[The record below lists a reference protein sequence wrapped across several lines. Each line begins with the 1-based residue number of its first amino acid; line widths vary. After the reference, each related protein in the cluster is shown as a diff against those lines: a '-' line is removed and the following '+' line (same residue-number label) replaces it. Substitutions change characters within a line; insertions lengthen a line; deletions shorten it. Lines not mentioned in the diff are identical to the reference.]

1 MLRDA
6 ALFLHQVEEGRG
18 ADILLFDAGA
28 AAFLQAAGDVLIE
41 AAAGDVGDALDIH
54 LFQHFQHRLDVD
66 LGGGQQ
72 GLAQGLA
79 GELGRGGLEDIGVAV
94 DVKDLAHQR
103 EAVGVDARGG
113 QRQND
118 ITGLHGVVVQDLFFV
133 HNAHGETGQI
143 VLLLRHHARVL
154 GGLAAHQRA
163 IGLHAALGHAL
174 DDLCD
179 LFRDVAAA
187 GDVIQEDQ
195 RLCTSADDIVDAHG
209 HAVNADGVVLVH
221 EDGQLDLGAAAVGAG
236 NQHRLFHAGGQTK
249 AAAEAAY
256 VVQAAL
262 VAGSGYMLFHQLHR
276 PVAGGDVHAG
286 GGVAGGEGILVIHNA
301 APFLLITENILLLMI
316 DYFRKK
322 NFYTSLIQK
331 LEELDKKY
339 LILEMMSRPSFYE
352 GKILYDTIYETDKS
366 MIENVNEYLSN
377 IEDFKDYIEMWIHEV
392 KIPISSLVLMSHN
405 HKELNNTYINEVKK
419 LNDYVDQVLYYVR
432 SNYAENDYIIKENN
446 LDKIIKDVIL
456 KNKDE
461 LLLNNINIETN
472 IKENKV
478 LTDSKWLGFILNQII
493 NNSIKYKKDND
504 SIIKIESLKENDKT
518 ILSIYDNGIG
528 INKKDI
534 KNVFKKSFTGENGRN
549 LSKSTG
555 MGLYIAKRL
564 CDKLGH
570 KILIESE
577 KNEYTIVKIIF
588 GNNDY
593 YKIDN

>member
-1 MLRDA
+1 M
-6 ALFLHQVEEGRG
+6 
-18 ADILLFDAGA
+18 
-28 AAFLQAAGDVLIE
+28 
-41 AAAGDVGDALDIH
+41 
-54 LFQHFQHRLDVD
+54 
-66 LGGGQQ
+66 
-72 GLAQGLA
+72 
-79 GELGRGGLEDIGVAV
+79 
-94 DVKDLAHQR
+94 
-103 EAVGVDARGG
+103 
-113 QRQND
+113 
-118 ITGLHGVVVQDLFFV
+118 VV
-133 HNAHGETGQI
+133 T
-143 VLLLRHHARVL
+143 
-154 GGLAAHQRA
+154 
-163 IGLHAALGHAL
+163 
-174 DDLCD
+174 
-179 LFRDVAAA
+179 
-187 GDVIQEDQ
+187 
-195 RLCTSADDIVDAHG
+195 
-209 HAVNADGVVLVH
+209 
-221 EDGQLDLGAAAVGAG
+221 
-236 NQHRLFHAGGQTK
+236 
-249 AAAEAAY
+249 
-256 VVQAAL
+256 
-262 VAGSGYMLFHQLHR
+262 
-276 PVAGGDVHAG
+276 
-286 GGVAGGEGILVIHNA
+286 
-301 APFLLITENILLLMI
+301 FLLITENILLLMI

-322 NFYTSLIQK
+322 TFYTSLSQK

-478 LTDSKWLGFILNQII
+478 LTDSKWLEFILNQII

-504 SIIKIESLKENDKT
+504 SIIKIESFKENDKT

>member
-1 MLRDA
+1 MKLSEYLKDKIYFIIIR
-6 ALFLHQVEEGRG
+6 LMVIFILN
-18 ADILLFDAGA
+18 LLFI
-28 AAFLQAAGDVLIE
+28 AFKSESSLIISVSFIIIIE
-41 AAAGDVGDALDIH
+41 
-54 LFQHFQHRLDVD
+54 
-66 LGGGQQ
+66 
-72 GLAQGLA
+72 
-79 GELGRGGLEDIGVAV
+79 
-94 DVKDLAHQR
+94 
-103 EAVGVDARGG
+103 
-113 QRQND
+113 
-118 ITGLHGVVVQDLFFV
+118 
-133 HNAHGETGQI
+133 
-143 VLLLRHHARVL
+143 
-154 GGLAAHQRA
+154 
-163 IGLHAALGHAL
+163 
-174 DDLCD
+174 
-179 LFRDVAAA
+179 
-187 GDVIQEDQ
+187 
-195 RLCTSADDIVDAHG
+195 S
-209 HAVNADGVVLVH
+209 
-221 EDGQLDLGAAAVGAG
+221 
-236 NQHRLFHAGGQTK
+236 
-249 AAAEAAY
+249 
-256 VVQAAL
+256 
-262 VAGSGYMLFHQLHR
+262 
-276 PVAGGDVHAG
+276 
-286 GGVAGGEGILVIHNA
+286 ILV
-301 APFLLITENILLLMI
+301 LMI

-461 LLLNNINIETN
+461 LLLNDINIETN

-478 LTDSKWLGFILNQII
+478 LTDSKWLEFILNQII

-564 CDKLGH
+564 CYKLGH

>member
-1 MLRDA
+1 MKLSEYLKDKVYFTIVN
-6 ALFLHQVEEGRG
+6 LICISII
-18 ADILLFDAGA
+18 ILLLL
-28 AAFLQAAGDVLIE
+28 AFKVRFSLIM
-41 AAAGDVGDALDIH
+41 
-54 LFQHFQHRLDVD
+54 
-66 LGGGQQ
+66 
-72 GLAQGLA
+72 
-79 GELGRGGLEDIGVAV
+79 
-94 DVKDLAHQR
+94 
-103 EAVGVDARGG
+103 
-113 QRQND
+113 
-118 ITGLHGVVVQDLFFV
+118 VV
-133 HNAHGETGQI
+133 T
-143 VLLLRHHARVL
+143 
-154 GGLAAHQRA
+154 
-163 IGLHAALGHAL
+163 
-174 DDLCD
+174 
-179 LFRDVAAA
+179 
-187 GDVIQEDQ
+187 
-195 RLCTSADDIVDAHG
+195 
-209 HAVNADGVVLVH
+209 
-221 EDGQLDLGAAAVGAG
+221 
-236 NQHRLFHAGGQTK
+236 
-249 AAAEAAY
+249 
-256 VVQAAL
+256 
-262 VAGSGYMLFHQLHR
+262 
-276 PVAGGDVHAG
+276 
-286 GGVAGGEGILVIHNA
+286 
-301 APFLLITENILLLMI
+301 FLLITENILLLMI

-366 MIENVNEYLSN
+366 MIEIVNEYLSN

-478 LTDSKWLGFILNQII
+478 LTDSKWLEFILNQII

-504 SIIKIESLKENDKT
+504 SIIKIESLKENAKT

>member
-1 MLRDA
+1 MKLSEYLKDKVYFIIVN
-6 ALFLHQVEEGRG
+6 LIFISII
-18 ADILLFDAGA
+18 ILLLL
-28 AAFLQAAGDVLIE
+28 AFKVRFSLIM
-41 AAAGDVGDALDIH
+41 
-54 LFQHFQHRLDVD
+54 
-66 LGGGQQ
+66 
-72 GLAQGLA
+72 
-79 GELGRGGLEDIGVAV
+79 
-94 DVKDLAHQR
+94 
-103 EAVGVDARGG
+103 
-113 QRQND
+113 
-118 ITGLHGVVVQDLFFV
+118 VV
-133 HNAHGETGQI
+133 T
-143 VLLLRHHARVL
+143 
-154 GGLAAHQRA
+154 
-163 IGLHAALGHAL
+163 
-174 DDLCD
+174 
-179 LFRDVAAA
+179 
-187 GDVIQEDQ
+187 
-195 RLCTSADDIVDAHG
+195 
-209 HAVNADGVVLVH
+209 
-221 EDGQLDLGAAAVGAG
+221 
-236 NQHRLFHAGGQTK
+236 
-249 AAAEAAY
+249 
-256 VVQAAL
+256 
-262 VAGSGYMLFHQLHR
+262 
-276 PVAGGDVHAG
+276 
-286 GGVAGGEGILVIHNA
+286 
-301 APFLLITENILLLMI
+301 FLLITENILLLMI

-472 IKENKV
+472 IKENQA
-478 LTDSKWLGFILNQII
+478 LTDSKWLEFILNQII

-504 SIIKIESLKENDKT
+504 SIIKIESFKENDKT

>member
-1 MLRDA
+1 MKLSEYLKDKVYFIIVN
-6 ALFLHQVEEGRG
+6 LIFISII
-18 ADILLFDAGA
+18 ILLLL
-28 AAFLQAAGDVLIE
+28 AFKVRFSLIM
-41 AAAGDVGDALDIH
+41 
-54 LFQHFQHRLDVD
+54 
-66 LGGGQQ
+66 
-72 GLAQGLA
+72 
-79 GELGRGGLEDIGVAV
+79 
-94 DVKDLAHQR
+94 
-103 EAVGVDARGG
+103 
-113 QRQND
+113 
-118 ITGLHGVVVQDLFFV
+118 VV
-133 HNAHGETGQI
+133 T
-143 VLLLRHHARVL
+143 
-154 GGLAAHQRA
+154 
-163 IGLHAALGHAL
+163 
-174 DDLCD
+174 
-179 LFRDVAAA
+179 
-187 GDVIQEDQ
+187 
-195 RLCTSADDIVDAHG
+195 
-209 HAVNADGVVLVH
+209 
-221 EDGQLDLGAAAVGAG
+221 
-236 NQHRLFHAGGQTK
+236 
-249 AAAEAAY
+249 
-256 VVQAAL
+256 
-262 VAGSGYMLFHQLHR
+262 
-276 PVAGGDVHAG
+276 
-286 GGVAGGEGILVIHNA
+286 
-301 APFLLITENILLLMI
+301 FLLITENILLLMI

-339 LILEMMSRPSFYE
+339 LILEMMGRPSFYE

-405 HKELNNTYINEVKK
+405 HKELNNIYINEVKK

-478 LTDSKWLGFILNQII
+478 LTDSKWLEFILNQII

-504 SIIKIESLKENDKT
+504 SIIKIESFKENDKT

>member
-1 MLRDA
+1 MKLSEYLKDKIYFIIIR
-6 ALFLHQVEEGRG
+6 LMVIFILN
-18 ADILLFDAGA
+18 LLFI
-28 AAFLQAAGDVLIE
+28 AFKSESSLIISVSFIIIIE
-41 AAAGDVGDALDIH
+41 
-54 LFQHFQHRLDVD
+54 
-66 LGGGQQ
+66 
-72 GLAQGLA
+72 
-79 GELGRGGLEDIGVAV
+79 
-94 DVKDLAHQR
+94 
-103 EAVGVDARGG
+103 
-113 QRQND
+113 
-118 ITGLHGVVVQDLFFV
+118 
-133 HNAHGETGQI
+133 
-143 VLLLRHHARVL
+143 
-154 GGLAAHQRA
+154 
-163 IGLHAALGHAL
+163 
-174 DDLCD
+174 
-179 LFRDVAAA
+179 
-187 GDVIQEDQ
+187 
-195 RLCTSADDIVDAHG
+195 S
-209 HAVNADGVVLVH
+209 
-221 EDGQLDLGAAAVGAG
+221 
-236 NQHRLFHAGGQTK
+236 
-249 AAAEAAY
+249 
-256 VVQAAL
+256 
-262 VAGSGYMLFHQLHR
+262 
-276 PVAGGDVHAG
+276 
-286 GGVAGGEGILVIHNA
+286 ILV
-301 APFLLITENILLLMI
+301 LMI

-322 NFYTSLIQK
+322 NFYTSLTQK
-331 LEELDKKY
+331 LETLDKKY
-339 LILEMMSRPSFYE
+339 LVLEMMSRSSFYE

-478 LTDSKWLGFILNQII
+478 LTDSKWLEFILNQII

-504 SIIKIESLKENDKT
+504 SIIKIESFKENDKT

>member
-1 MLRDA
+1 MKLSEY
-6 ALFLHQVEEGRG
+6 LKGKVYFIIVNLICISII
-18 ADILLFDAGA
+18 ILLLL
-28 AAFLQAAGDVLIE
+28 AFKVRFSLIM
-41 AAAGDVGDALDIH
+41 
-54 LFQHFQHRLDVD
+54 
-66 LGGGQQ
+66 
-72 GLAQGLA
+72 
-79 GELGRGGLEDIGVAV
+79 
-94 DVKDLAHQR
+94 
-103 EAVGVDARGG
+103 
-113 QRQND
+113 
-118 ITGLHGVVVQDLFFV
+118 VV
-133 HNAHGETGQI
+133 T
-143 VLLLRHHARVL
+143 
-154 GGLAAHQRA
+154 
-163 IGLHAALGHAL
+163 
-174 DDLCD
+174 
-179 LFRDVAAA
+179 
-187 GDVIQEDQ
+187 
-195 RLCTSADDIVDAHG
+195 
-209 HAVNADGVVLVH
+209 
-221 EDGQLDLGAAAVGAG
+221 
-236 NQHRLFHAGGQTK
+236 
-249 AAAEAAY
+249 
-256 VVQAAL
+256 
-262 VAGSGYMLFHQLHR
+262 
-276 PVAGGDVHAG
+276 
-286 GGVAGGEGILVIHNA
+286 
-301 APFLLITENILLLMI
+301 FLLITENILLLMI

-322 NFYTSLIQK
+322 TFYTSLSQK

-478 LTDSKWLGFILNQII
+478 LTDSKWLEFILNQII

-504 SIIKIESLKENDKT
+504 SIIKIESFKENDKT

-570 KILIESE
+570 KILIELE

>member
-1 MLRDA
+1 MR
-6 ALFLHQVEEGRG
+6 
-18 ADILLFDAGA
+18 
-28 AAFLQAAGDVLIE
+28 
-41 AAAGDVGDALDIH
+41 
-54 LFQHFQHRLDVD
+54 
-66 LGGGQQ
+66 
-72 GLAQGLA
+72 
-79 GELGRGGLEDIGVAV
+79 
-94 DVKDLAHQR
+94 
-103 EAVGVDARGG
+103 
-113 QRQND
+113 
-118 ITGLHGVVVQDLFFV
+118 TFFV
-133 HNAHGETGQI
+133 FDIRDEYLALYYNYEI
-143 VLLLRHHARVL
+143 SLYNLLKQVYTIKKDNIIY
-154 GGLAAHQRA
+154 GKY
-163 IGLHAALGHAL
+163 
-174 DDLCD
+174 
-179 LFRDVAAA
+179 LFY
-187 GDVIQEDQ
+187 
-195 RLCTSADDIVDAHG
+195 
-209 HAVNADGVVLVH
+209 
-221 EDGQLDLGAAAVGAG
+221 QLIKPLP
-236 NQHRLFHAGGQTK
+236 K
-249 AAAEAAY
+249 
-256 VVQAAL
+256 
-262 VAGSGYMLFHQLHR
+262 
-276 PVAGGDVHAG
+276 
-286 GGVAGGEGILVIHNA
+286 
-301 APFLLITENILLLMI
+301 
-316 DYFRKK
+316 
-322 NFYTSLIQK
+322 
-331 LEELDKKY
+331 EELDKKY

-478 LTDSKWLGFILNQII
+478 LTDSKWLEFILNQII

>member
-1 MLRDA
+1 MKLSEYLKDKVY
-6 ALFLHQVEEGRG
+6 FIIVKICISII
-18 ADILLFDAGA
+18 ILLLL
-28 AAFLQAAGDVLIE
+28 AFKVRFSLIM
-41 AAAGDVGDALDIH
+41 VVTF
-54 LFQHFQHRLDVD
+54 LF
-66 LGGGQQ
+66 
-72 GLAQGLA
+72 
-79 GELGRGGLEDIGVAV
+79 
-94 DVKDLAHQR
+94 
-103 EAVGVDARGG
+103 
-113 QRQND
+113 
-118 ITGLHGVVVQDLFFV
+118 
-133 HNAHGETGQI
+133 
-143 VLLLRHHARVL
+143 
-154 GGLAAHQRA
+154 
-163 IGLHAALGHAL
+163 
-174 DDLCD
+174 
-179 LFRDVAAA
+179 
-187 GDVIQEDQ
+187 
-195 RLCTSADDIVDAHG
+195 
-209 HAVNADGVVLVH
+209 
-221 EDGQLDLGAAAVGAG
+221 
-236 NQHRLFHAGGQTK
+236 
-249 AAAEAAY
+249 
-256 VVQAAL
+256 
-262 VAGSGYMLFHQLHR
+262 
-276 PVAGGDVHAG
+276 
-286 GGVAGGEGILVIHNA
+286 
-301 APFLLITENILLLMI
+301 ITENILLLMI

-472 IKENKV
+472 IKGNKV
-478 LTDSKWLGFILNQII
+478 LTDSKWLEFILNQII

-504 SIIKIESLKENDKT
+504 SIIKIESFKENDKT

>member
-1 MLRDA
+1 MKLSEYLKDKVYFIIVN
-6 ALFLHQVEEGRG
+6 LICISII
-18 ADILLFDAGA
+18 ILLLL
-28 AAFLQAAGDVLIE
+28 AFKVRFSLIM
-41 AAAGDVGDALDIH
+41 VVTF
-54 LFQHFQHRLDVD
+54 LF
-66 LGGGQQ
+66 
-72 GLAQGLA
+72 
-79 GELGRGGLEDIGVAV
+79 
-94 DVKDLAHQR
+94 
-103 EAVGVDARGG
+103 
-113 QRQND
+113 
-118 ITGLHGVVVQDLFFV
+118 
-133 HNAHGETGQI
+133 
-143 VLLLRHHARVL
+143 
-154 GGLAAHQRA
+154 
-163 IGLHAALGHAL
+163 
-174 DDLCD
+174 
-179 LFRDVAAA
+179 
-187 GDVIQEDQ
+187 
-195 RLCTSADDIVDAHG
+195 
-209 HAVNADGVVLVH
+209 
-221 EDGQLDLGAAAVGAG
+221 
-236 NQHRLFHAGGQTK
+236 
-249 AAAEAAY
+249 
-256 VVQAAL
+256 
-262 VAGSGYMLFHQLHR
+262 
-276 PVAGGDVHAG
+276 
-286 GGVAGGEGILVIHNA
+286 
-301 APFLLITENILLLMI
+301 ITENILLLMI

-392 KIPISSLVLMSHN
+392 KIPISSLILMSHN

-478 LTDSKWLGFILNQII
+478 FTDSKWLEFILNQII

-504 SIIKIESLKENDKT
+504 SIIRIESLKENDKT

>member
-1 MLRDA
+1 MKLSEYLKDKVYFIIVN
-6 ALFLHQVEEGRG
+6 LICISII
-18 ADILLFDAGA
+18 ILLLL
-28 AAFLQAAGDVLIE
+28 AFKVRFSLIM
-41 AAAGDVGDALDIH
+41 VVTF
-54 LFQHFQHRLDVD
+54 LF
-66 LGGGQQ
+66 
-72 GLAQGLA
+72 
-79 GELGRGGLEDIGVAV
+79 
-94 DVKDLAHQR
+94 
-103 EAVGVDARGG
+103 
-113 QRQND
+113 
-118 ITGLHGVVVQDLFFV
+118 
-133 HNAHGETGQI
+133 
-143 VLLLRHHARVL
+143 
-154 GGLAAHQRA
+154 
-163 IGLHAALGHAL
+163 
-174 DDLCD
+174 
-179 LFRDVAAA
+179 
-187 GDVIQEDQ
+187 
-195 RLCTSADDIVDAHG
+195 
-209 HAVNADGVVLVH
+209 
-221 EDGQLDLGAAAVGAG
+221 
-236 NQHRLFHAGGQTK
+236 
-249 AAAEAAY
+249 
-256 VVQAAL
+256 
-262 VAGSGYMLFHQLHR
+262 
-276 PVAGGDVHAG
+276 
-286 GGVAGGEGILVIHNA
+286 
-301 APFLLITENILLLMI
+301 ITENILLLMI

-322 NFYTSLIQK
+322 TFYTSLSQK

-392 KIPISSLVLMSHN
+392 K
-405 HKELNNTYINEVKK
+405 K

-472 IKENKV
+472 IKGNKV
-478 LTDSKWLGFILNQII
+478 LTDSKWLEFILNQII

-504 SIIKIESLKENDKT
+504 SIIKIESFKENDKT

>member
-1 MLRDA
+1 MKLSGYLKDKVYFIIVN
-6 ALFLHQVEEGRG
+6 LICISII
-18 ADILLFDAGA
+18 ILLLL
-28 AAFLQAAGDVLIE
+28 AFKVRFSLIM
-41 AAAGDVGDALDIH
+41 
-54 LFQHFQHRLDVD
+54 
-66 LGGGQQ
+66 
-72 GLAQGLA
+72 
-79 GELGRGGLEDIGVAV
+79 AV
-94 DVKDLAHQR
+94 
-103 EAVGVDARGG
+103 
-113 QRQND
+113 
-118 ITGLHGVVVQDLFFV
+118 T
-133 HNAHGETGQI
+133 
-143 VLLLRHHARVL
+143 
-154 GGLAAHQRA
+154 
-163 IGLHAALGHAL
+163 
-174 DDLCD
+174 
-179 LFRDVAAA
+179 
-187 GDVIQEDQ
+187 
-195 RLCTSADDIVDAHG
+195 
-209 HAVNADGVVLVH
+209 
-221 EDGQLDLGAAAVGAG
+221 
-236 NQHRLFHAGGQTK
+236 
-249 AAAEAAY
+249 
-256 VVQAAL
+256 
-262 VAGSGYMLFHQLHR
+262 
-276 PVAGGDVHAG
+276 
-286 GGVAGGEGILVIHNA
+286 
-301 APFLLITENILLLMI
+301 FLLITEKILLLMI

-331 LEELDKKY
+331 LEALDKKY

-478 LTDSKWLGFILNQII
+478 LTDSKWLEFILNQII
-493 NNSIKYKKDND
+493 NNSIKYKKDNG
-504 SIIKIESLKENDKT
+504 SIIKIESFKENDKT

>member
-1 MLRDA
+1 MKLSEYLKDKVYFIIVN
-6 ALFLHQVEEGRG
+6 LIFISII
-18 ADILLFDAGA
+18 ILLLL
-28 AAFLQAAGDVLIE
+28 AFKVRFSLIM
-41 AAAGDVGDALDIH
+41 
-54 LFQHFQHRLDVD
+54 
-66 LGGGQQ
+66 
-72 GLAQGLA
+72 
-79 GELGRGGLEDIGVAV
+79 
-94 DVKDLAHQR
+94 
-103 EAVGVDARGG
+103 
-113 QRQND
+113 
-118 ITGLHGVVVQDLFFV
+118 VV
-133 HNAHGETGQI
+133 T
-143 VLLLRHHARVL
+143 
-154 GGLAAHQRA
+154 
-163 IGLHAALGHAL
+163 
-174 DDLCD
+174 
-179 LFRDVAAA
+179 
-187 GDVIQEDQ
+187 
-195 RLCTSADDIVDAHG
+195 
-209 HAVNADGVVLVH
+209 
-221 EDGQLDLGAAAVGAG
+221 
-236 NQHRLFHAGGQTK
+236 
-249 AAAEAAY
+249 
-256 VVQAAL
+256 
-262 VAGSGYMLFHQLHR
+262 
-276 PVAGGDVHAG
+276 
-286 GGVAGGEGILVIHNA
+286 
-301 APFLLITENILLLMI
+301 FLLITENILLLMI

-478 LTDSKWLGFILNQII
+478 LTDSKWLEFILNQII

-504 SIIKIESLKENDKT
+504 SIIKIESFKENDKT

>member
-1 MLRDA
+1 MKLSEY
-6 ALFLHQVEEGRG
+6 LKGKVYFIIVNLICISII
-18 ADILLFDAGA
+18 ILLLL
-28 AAFLQAAGDVLIE
+28 AFKVRFSLIM
-41 AAAGDVGDALDIH
+41 
-54 LFQHFQHRLDVD
+54 
-66 LGGGQQ
+66 
-72 GLAQGLA
+72 
-79 GELGRGGLEDIGVAV
+79 
-94 DVKDLAHQR
+94 
-103 EAVGVDARGG
+103 
-113 QRQND
+113 
-118 ITGLHGVVVQDLFFV
+118 VV
-133 HNAHGETGQI
+133 T
-143 VLLLRHHARVL
+143 
-154 GGLAAHQRA
+154 
-163 IGLHAALGHAL
+163 
-174 DDLCD
+174 
-179 LFRDVAAA
+179 
-187 GDVIQEDQ
+187 
-195 RLCTSADDIVDAHG
+195 
-209 HAVNADGVVLVH
+209 
-221 EDGQLDLGAAAVGAG
+221 
-236 NQHRLFHAGGQTK
+236 
-249 AAAEAAY
+249 
-256 VVQAAL
+256 
-262 VAGSGYMLFHQLHR
+262 
-276 PVAGGDVHAG
+276 
-286 GGVAGGEGILVIHNA
+286 
-301 APFLLITENILLLMI
+301 FLLITENILLLMI

-322 NFYTSLIQK
+322 TFYTSLSQK

-478 LTDSKWLGFILNQII
+478 LTDSKWLEFILNQII

-504 SIIKIESLKENDKT
+504 SIIKIESFKENDKT

>member
-1 MLRDA
+1 MKLSEYLKDKVYFIIVN
-6 ALFLHQVEEGRG
+6 LICISII
-18 ADILLFDAGA
+18 ILLLL
-28 AAFLQAAGDVLIE
+28 AFKVRFSLIM
-41 AAAGDVGDALDIH
+41 
-54 LFQHFQHRLDVD
+54 
-66 LGGGQQ
+66 
-72 GLAQGLA
+72 
-79 GELGRGGLEDIGVAV
+79 
-94 DVKDLAHQR
+94 
-103 EAVGVDARGG
+103 
-113 QRQND
+113 
-118 ITGLHGVVVQDLFFV
+118 VV
-133 HNAHGETGQI
+133 T
-143 VLLLRHHARVL
+143 
-154 GGLAAHQRA
+154 
-163 IGLHAALGHAL
+163 
-174 DDLCD
+174 
-179 LFRDVAAA
+179 
-187 GDVIQEDQ
+187 
-195 RLCTSADDIVDAHG
+195 
-209 HAVNADGVVLVH
+209 
-221 EDGQLDLGAAAVGAG
+221 
-236 NQHRLFHAGGQTK
+236 
-249 AAAEAAY
+249 
-256 VVQAAL
+256 
-262 VAGSGYMLFHQLHR
+262 
-276 PVAGGDVHAG
+276 
-286 GGVAGGEGILVIHNA
+286 
-301 APFLLITENILLLMI
+301 FLLITENILLLMI

-322 NFYTSLIQK
+322 NFYTSLSQK

-339 LILEMMSRPSFYE
+339 LILEMMNRPSFYE

-432 SNYAENDYIIKENN
+432 SNYAENDYIIKEN
-446 LDKIIKDVIL
+446 
-456 KNKDE
+456 
-461 LLLNNINIETN
+461 
-472 IKENKV
+472 KV
-478 LTDSKWLGFILNQII
+478 LTDSKWLEFILNQII

-504 SIIKIESLKENDKT
+504 SIIKIESFKENDKT

>member
-1 MLRDA
+1 
-6 ALFLHQVEEGRG
+6 
-18 ADILLFDAGA
+18 
-28 AAFLQAAGDVLIE
+28 
-41 AAAGDVGDALDIH
+41 
-54 LFQHFQHRLDVD
+54 
-66 LGGGQQ
+66 
-72 GLAQGLA
+72 
-79 GELGRGGLEDIGVAV
+79 
-94 DVKDLAHQR
+94 
-103 EAVGVDARGG
+103 
-113 QRQND
+113 
-118 ITGLHGVVVQDLFFV
+118 
-133 HNAHGETGQI
+133 
-143 VLLLRHHARVL
+143 
-154 GGLAAHQRA
+154 
-163 IGLHAALGHAL
+163 
-174 DDLCD
+174 
-179 LFRDVAAA
+179 
-187 GDVIQEDQ
+187 
-195 RLCTSADDIVDAHG
+195 
-209 HAVNADGVVLVH
+209 
-221 EDGQLDLGAAAVGAG
+221 
-236 NQHRLFHAGGQTK
+236 
-249 AAAEAAY
+249 
-256 VVQAAL
+256 
-262 VAGSGYMLFHQLHR
+262 
-276 PVAGGDVHAG
+276 
-286 GGVAGGEGILVIHNA
+286 
-301 APFLLITENILLLMI
+301 MI

-322 NFYTSLIQK
+322 NFYTSLTQK
-331 LEELDKKY
+331 LETLDKKY
-339 LILEMMSRPSFYE
+339 LVLEMMSRPSFYE

-478 LTDSKWLGFILNQII
+478 LTDSKWLEFILNQII

>member
-1 MLRDA
+1 MKLSEYLKDKVYFIIVN
-6 ALFLHQVEEGRG
+6 LIFISII
-18 ADILLFDAGA
+18 ILLLL
-28 AAFLQAAGDVLIE
+28 AFKVRFSLIM
-41 AAAGDVGDALDIH
+41 
-54 LFQHFQHRLDVD
+54 
-66 LGGGQQ
+66 
-72 GLAQGLA
+72 
-79 GELGRGGLEDIGVAV
+79 
-94 DVKDLAHQR
+94 
-103 EAVGVDARGG
+103 
-113 QRQND
+113 
-118 ITGLHGVVVQDLFFV
+118 VV
-133 HNAHGETGQI
+133 T
-143 VLLLRHHARVL
+143 
-154 GGLAAHQRA
+154 
-163 IGLHAALGHAL
+163 
-174 DDLCD
+174 
-179 LFRDVAAA
+179 
-187 GDVIQEDQ
+187 
-195 RLCTSADDIVDAHG
+195 
-209 HAVNADGVVLVH
+209 
-221 EDGQLDLGAAAVGAG
+221 
-236 NQHRLFHAGGQTK
+236 
-249 AAAEAAY
+249 
-256 VVQAAL
+256 
-262 VAGSGYMLFHQLHR
+262 
-276 PVAGGDVHAG
+276 
-286 GGVAGGEGILVIHNA
+286 
-301 APFLLITENILLLMI
+301 FLLITENILLLMI

-322 NFYTSLIQK
+322 NFYTSLSQK

-478 LTDSKWLGFILNQII
+478 LTDSKWLEFILNQII

-504 SIIKIESLKENDKT
+504 SIIKIESFKENDKT

>member
-1 MLRDA
+1 MKLSEYLKDKVYFIIVN
-6 ALFLHQVEEGRG
+6 LICISII
-18 ADILLFDAGA
+18 ILLLL
-28 AAFLQAAGDVLIE
+28 AFKVRFSLIM
-41 AAAGDVGDALDIH
+41 
-54 LFQHFQHRLDVD
+54 
-66 LGGGQQ
+66 
-72 GLAQGLA
+72 
-79 GELGRGGLEDIGVAV
+79 
-94 DVKDLAHQR
+94 
-103 EAVGVDARGG
+103 
-113 QRQND
+113 
-118 ITGLHGVVVQDLFFV
+118 VV
-133 HNAHGETGQI
+133 T
-143 VLLLRHHARVL
+143 
-154 GGLAAHQRA
+154 
-163 IGLHAALGHAL
+163 
-174 DDLCD
+174 
-179 LFRDVAAA
+179 
-187 GDVIQEDQ
+187 
-195 RLCTSADDIVDAHG
+195 
-209 HAVNADGVVLVH
+209 
-221 EDGQLDLGAAAVGAG
+221 
-236 NQHRLFHAGGQTK
+236 
-249 AAAEAAY
+249 
-256 VVQAAL
+256 
-262 VAGSGYMLFHQLHR
+262 
-276 PVAGGDVHAG
+276 
-286 GGVAGGEGILVIHNA
+286 
-301 APFLLITENILLLMI
+301 FLLITENILLLMI

-322 NFYTSLIQK
+322 TFYTSLIQK

-432 SNYAENDYIIKENN
+432 SNYAENDYI
-446 LDKIIKDVIL
+446 
-456 KNKDE
+456 
-461 LLLNNINIETN
+461 NIETN

-478 LTDSKWLGFILNQII
+478 LTDSKWLEFMLNQII

-504 SIIKIESLKENDKT
+504 SIIKIESFKENDKT

>member
-1 MLRDA
+1 MKLSEYLKDKVYFTIVN
-6 ALFLHQVEEGRG
+6 LICISII
-18 ADILLFDAGA
+18 ILLLL
-28 AAFLQAAGDVLIE
+28 AFKVRFSLIM
-41 AAAGDVGDALDIH
+41 
-54 LFQHFQHRLDVD
+54 
-66 LGGGQQ
+66 
-72 GLAQGLA
+72 
-79 GELGRGGLEDIGVAV
+79 
-94 DVKDLAHQR
+94 
-103 EAVGVDARGG
+103 
-113 QRQND
+113 
-118 ITGLHGVVVQDLFFV
+118 VV
-133 HNAHGETGQI
+133 T
-143 VLLLRHHARVL
+143 
-154 GGLAAHQRA
+154 
-163 IGLHAALGHAL
+163 
-174 DDLCD
+174 
-179 LFRDVAAA
+179 
-187 GDVIQEDQ
+187 
-195 RLCTSADDIVDAHG
+195 
-209 HAVNADGVVLVH
+209 
-221 EDGQLDLGAAAVGAG
+221 
-236 NQHRLFHAGGQTK
+236 
-249 AAAEAAY
+249 
-256 VVQAAL
+256 
-262 VAGSGYMLFHQLHR
+262 
-276 PVAGGDVHAG
+276 
-286 GGVAGGEGILVIHNA
+286 
-301 APFLLITENILLLMI
+301 FLLITENILLLMI

-478 LTDSKWLGFILNQII
+478 LTDSKWLEFILNQII

-504 SIIKIESLKENDKT
+504 SIIKIESFKENDKT

>member
-1 MLRDA
+1 M
-6 ALFLHQVEEGRG
+6 
-18 ADILLFDAGA
+18 
-28 AAFLQAAGDVLIE
+28 
-41 AAAGDVGDALDIH
+41 
-54 LFQHFQHRLDVD
+54 
-66 LGGGQQ
+66 
-72 GLAQGLA
+72 
-79 GELGRGGLEDIGVAV
+79 
-94 DVKDLAHQR
+94 
-103 EAVGVDARGG
+103 
-113 QRQND
+113 
-118 ITGLHGVVVQDLFFV
+118 VV
-133 HNAHGETGQI
+133 T
-143 VLLLRHHARVL
+143 
-154 GGLAAHQRA
+154 
-163 IGLHAALGHAL
+163 
-174 DDLCD
+174 
-179 LFRDVAAA
+179 
-187 GDVIQEDQ
+187 
-195 RLCTSADDIVDAHG
+195 
-209 HAVNADGVVLVH
+209 
-221 EDGQLDLGAAAVGAG
+221 
-236 NQHRLFHAGGQTK
+236 
-249 AAAEAAY
+249 
-256 VVQAAL
+256 
-262 VAGSGYMLFHQLHR
+262 
-276 PVAGGDVHAG
+276 
-286 GGVAGGEGILVIHNA
+286 
-301 APFLLITENILLLMI
+301 FLLITENILLLMI

-322 NFYTSLIQK
+322 TFYTSLSQK

-478 LTDSKWLGFILNQII
+478 LTDSKWLEFILNQII

-577 KNEYTIVKIIF
+577 KN
-588 GNNDY
+588 
-593 YKIDN
+593 